1 MTDTNIQLTPEQDQ
15 QLREARK
22 MSIDSTNVLNE
33 SSQDIREGKIDI
45 FDQIARYSGGTASV
59 MFTFLG
65 VLIGLKNGQEYINGS
80 FIFAMM
86 LFVVCIAISL
96 FLRQA
101 TRLYGYYQTNQLRLD
116 SLRDMRIIEKDVL
129 CNHSSETNTRKDI
142 SNVHAELEKATNRIA
157 AKIARNQ
164 KKARLWSAIFKHGP
178 WLLYIAFVGAYAFLF
193 CFVVRISNY
202 L

>member
-1 MTDTNIQLTPEQDQ
+1 MADTNIQLTPEQNQ
-15 QLREARK
+15 QLQEAQKRAA
-22 MSIDSTNVLNE
+22 DSTNMLNE
-33 SSQDIREGKIDI
+33 SSQDIREGRIDI

-65 VLIGLKNGQEYINGS
+65 VLIGLKNDQEYINGS

-116 SLRDMRIIEKDVL
+116 SLHDMRITEKDVL
-129 CNHSSETNTRKDI
+129 CDHSPEANTGKDT
-142 SNVHAELEKATNRIA
+142 SNVHTELEKETNRIA
-157 AKIARNQ
+157 AERARNQ
-164 KKARLWSAIFKHGP
+164 KKARLWSVIFKHGP
-178 WLLYIAFVGAYAFLF
+178 WLLYMAFAGAYAFLF
-193 CFVVRISNY
+193 FFVVGVSIN

>member
-1 MTDTNIQLTPEQDQ
+1 MTGTQLTPEQNQ
-15 QLREARK
+15 QLQEARK
-22 MSIDSTNVLNE
+22 RAIDSTNMLNE
-33 SSQDIREGKIDI
+33 SSQDIREGRIDI

-65 VLIGLKNGQEYINGS
+65 VLIGLKNGQAHIDCS
-80 FIFAMM
+80 FIAAMM

-116 SLRDMRIIEKDVL
+116 SLRDMRTLEKDAL
-129 CNHSSETNTRKDI
+129 RGHNPEANTRKDI

-157 AKIARNQ
+157 AEIARNQ

-178 WLLYIAFVGAYAFLF
+178 WLLYIVFAGAYAFLF
-193 CFVVRISNY
+193 CFVVRISNN

>member
-65 VLIGLKNGQEYINGS
+65 ILIGLKNGKVHIDCS
-80 FIFAMM
+80 FIAAMM

-101 TRLYGYYQTNQLRLD
+101 TRLYGYYQTNQLILD
-116 SLRDMRIIEKDVL
+116 SRRDMRMIEKDIL
-129 CNHSSETNTRKDI
+129 YDHSPEASTGKDT
-142 SNVHAELEKATNRIA
+142 SNVHTELEKATNRIA
-157 AKIARNQ
+157 AEIARNQ
-164 KKARLWSAIFKHGP
+164 KKARLWSVIFKHGP
-178 WLLYIAFVGAYAFLF
+178 WLLYITFAGAYAFLF

>member
-1 MTDTNIQLTPEQDQ
+1 MTKIQLTPEQDQ
-15 QLREARK
+15 QLQEARK
-22 MSIDSTNVLNE
+22 RAADSTNMLNE
-33 SSQDIREGKIDI
+33 SSQDIREGRIDI
-45 FDQIARYSGGTASV
+45 FDQIAKYSGGTASV

-65 VLIGLKNGQEYINGS
+65 VLIGLKNDQEYINGS

-116 SLRDMRIIEKDVL
+116 SLRDMRTLEKDVL
-129 CNHSSETNTRKDI
+129 QDHNPEANTRKDT
-142 SNVHAELEKATNRIA
+142 SNVHIELEKAANRIDA
-157 AKIARNQ
+157 EKVRNQ
-164 KKARLWSAIFKHGP
+164 KKSRLWSLIFKHGP
-178 WLLYIAFVGAYAFLF
+178 WLLYIAFAGAYVLLF
-193 CFVVRISNY
+193 FFVVSVSSN

>member
-1 MTDTNIQLTPEQDQ
+1 MASIRLTPEQDQ
-15 QLREARK
+15 QLQEARK
-22 MSIDSTNVLNE
+22 RAADSTNVLNE
-33 SSQDIREGKIDI
+33 SSQDIREGRIDI

-65 VLIGLKNGQEYINGS
+65 VLIGLKNGQAHIDCS
-80 FIFAMM
+80 FIAAMM

-116 SLRDMRIIEKDVL
+116 SLHDMRIIEKDVL
-129 CNHSSETNTRKDI
+129 YDHSSEANTRKDT
-142 SNVHAELEKATNRIA
+142 SNVHAELEKETNRIDA
-157 AKIARNQ
+157 EIARNQ
-164 KKARLWSAIFKHGP
+164 KKARLWSTIFKYGP
-178 WLLYIAFVGAYAFLF
+178 WLLYIAFAGAYVLLF
-193 CFVVRISNY
+193 FFVVSVSSN

>member
-1 MTDTNIQLTPEQDQ
+1 MIKIQLNQKQDQ
-15 QLREARK
+15 QLKEAQK
-22 MSIDSTNVLNE
+22 QADDNTNMLNE

-65 VLIGLKNGQEYINGS
+65 VLIGLKNGQAHIDGS
-80 FIFAMM
+80 FIAAMM

-116 SLRDMRIIEKDVL
+116 SLRDMRTLEKDAL
-129 CNHSSETNTRKDI
+129 RGHNPEANTRKDI

-157 AKIARNQ
+157 AEIARNQ

-178 WLLYIAFVGAYAFLF
+178 WLLYIVFAGAYAFLF
-193 CFVVRISNY
+193 CFVVRISNN

>member
-1 MTDTNIQLTPEQDQ
+1 MASIRLTSEQDQ
-15 QLREARK
+15 QLQEARK
-22 MSIDSTNVLNE
+22 RAIDSTNVLDE

-65 VLIGLKNGQEYINGS
+65 VLIGLKNGQEYSNDS

-101 TRLYGYYQTNQLRLD
+101 TRLYGYYQANQLRLD
-116 SLRDMRIIEKDVL
+116 SLHDMCITEKDVL
-129 CNHSSETNTRKDI
+129 YDNGSEANTRKDT
-142 SNVHAELEKATNRIA
+142 SSVHAELEKATNRIDA
-157 AKIARNQ
+157 EKARNQ
-164 KKARLWSAIFKHGP
+164 KKVRLWSTIFKHGP

-193 CFVVRISNY
+193 CFVVRVSNN

>member
-1 MTDTNIQLTPEQDQ
+1 MDEIQLNQKQDQ
-15 QLREARK
+15 QLKEAQK
-22 MSIDSTNVLNE
+22 QAIDNRNMLDK

-101 TRLYGYYQTNQLRLD
+101 TRLYGYYQANQLRLD
-116 SLRDMRIIEKDVL
+116 SLRDMRMIEKDVL
-129 CNHSSETNTRKDI
+129 YDHSLETDTGKDT
-142 SNVHAELEKATNRIA
+142 SNVHTELEKATNRIA
-157 AKIARNQ
+157 AEIAKNQ

-193 CFVVRISNY
+193 CFVVRVSNN

>member
-15 QLREARK
+15 QLQEARK
-22 MSIDSTNVLNE
+22 RAIDSTDMLNK
-33 SSQDIREGKIDI
+33 SSQDIREGRIDI

-59 MFTFLG
+59 MFTFIG
-65 VLIGLKNGQEYINGS
+65 VLIGLKNGQVHIDCS
-80 FIFAMM
+80 FIAAMM

-116 SLRDMRIIEKDVL
+116 SLHDMRIIEKDVL
-129 CNHSSETNTRKDI
+129 YDHSHKANTRKDI
-142 SNVHAELEKATNRIA
+142 SNIYAELEKEADTIA
-157 AKIARNQ
+157 AERARNQ
-164 KKARLWSAIFKHGP
+164 KKVRLWSTIFKYGP
-178 WLLYIAFVGAYAFLF
+178 WLLYIAFAGAYAFLF
-193 CFVVRISNY
+193 CFVVRISNN

>member
-1 MTDTNIQLTPEQDQ
+1 MIKIQLNQKQDQ
-15 QLREARK
+15 QLKEAQK
-22 MSIDSTNVLNE
+22 QADDNTNMLNE

-65 VLIGLKNGQEYINGS
+65 VLIGLKNGQAHIDCS
-80 FIFAMM
+80 FIAAMM

-116 SLRDMRIIEKDVL
+116 SLRDMRTLEKDAL
-129 CNHSSETNTRKDI
+129 RGHNPEANTRKDI

-157 AKIARNQ
+157 AEIARNQ
-164 KKARLWSAIFKHGP
+164 KKARLWSAIFKHGL
-178 WLLYIAFVGAYAFLF
+178 WLLYIVFAGAYAFLF
-193 CFVVRISNY
+193 CFVVRISNN

>member
-1 MTDTNIQLTPEQDQ
+1 MASIRLTSEQDQ
-15 QLREARK
+15 QLQEARK
-22 MSIDSTNVLNE
+22 RAIDSTNVLNE

-116 SLRDMRIIEKDVL
+116 SLRDMRTLEKDVL
-129 CNHSSETNTRKDI
+129 QDHNPEANTRKDT
-142 SNVHAELEKATNRIA
+142 SNVHTELEKAANRIDA
-157 AKIARNQ
+157 EKARNQ
-164 KKARLWSAIFKHGP
+164 KKSRLWSLIFKHGP
-178 WLLYIAFVGAYAFLF
+178 WLLYIAFAGAYVLLF
-193 CFVVRISNY
+193 FFVVNVSSN

>member
-1 MTDTNIQLTPEQDQ
+1 MASIRLTLEQDQ
-15 QLREARK
+15 QLQEARK
-22 MSIDSTNVLNE
+22 RAIDSTNMLNK
-33 SSQDIREGKIDI
+33 SSQDIREGRIDI

-86 LFVVCIAISL
+86 LFVVCIVISL

-116 SLRDMRIIEKDVL
+116 SLHDMSILEKDVL
-129 CNHSSETNTRKDI
+129 YDHSPEANTGKDTL
-142 SNVHAELEKATNRIA
+142 NVHTELEKETNRIA
-157 AKIARNQ
+157 AEIARNQ
-164 KKARLWSAIFKHGP
+164 KKARLWSVIFKHGP
-178 WLLYIAFVGAYAFLF
+178 WLLYIAFAGAYAFLF
-193 CFVVRISNY
+193 CFVVRISNI

>member
-1 MTDTNIQLTPEQDQ
+1 MASIRLTSEQDQ
-15 QLREARK
+15 QLQEARK
-22 MSIDSTNVLNE
+22 RAIDSTNVLDE

-65 VLIGLKNGQEYINGS
+65 VLIGLKNGQEYINDS

-101 TRLYGYYQTNQLRLD
+101 TRLYGYYQANQLRLD
-116 SLRDMRIIEKDVL
+116 SLHDMCITEKDVL
-129 CNHSSETNTRKDI
+129 YDHGSEANTRKDT
-142 SNVHAELEKATNRIA
+142 SSVHAELEKATNRIDA
-157 AKIARNQ
+157 EKARNQ
-164 KKARLWSAIFKHGP
+164 KKVRLWSTIFKHGP

-193 CFVVRISNY
+193 CFVVRVSNN

>member
-1 MTDTNIQLTPEQDQ
+1 MIKIQLNQKQDQ
-15 QLREARK
+15 QLKEAQK
-22 MSIDSTNVLNE
+22 QADDNTNMLNE

-129 CNHSSETNTRKDI
+129 QDHNPEANTRKD
-142 SNVHAELEKATNRIA
+142 T
-157 AKIARNQ
+157 
-164 KKARLWSAIFKHGP
+164 
-178 WLLYIAFVGAYAFLF
+178 
-193 CFVVRISNY
+193 
-202 L
+202 

>member
-1 MTDTNIQLTPEQDQ
+1 MASIRLTPEQDQ

-33 SSQDIREGKIDI
+33 SSQDIREGRIDI

-65 VLIGLKNGQEYINGS
+65 VLIGLKNGQAHIDGS
-80 FIFAMM
+80 FIAAMM

-101 TRLYGYYQTNQLRLD
+101 TRLYGFYQTNQLRLD
-116 SLRDMRIIEKDVL
+116 SLRDMRTLEKDIL
-129 CNHSSETNTRKDI
+129 YDHGSEANTRKDI

-157 AKIARNQ
+157 AEIARNQ
-164 KKARLWSAIFKHGP
+164 KKSRLWSAIFKHGP
-178 WLLYIAFVGAYAFLF
+178 WLLYIVFAGAYAFLF
-193 CFVVRISNY
+193 CFVVRVSNN

>member
-1 MTDTNIQLTPEQDQ
+1 MIKIQLNQKQDQ
-15 QLREARK
+15 QLKEAQK
-22 MSIDSTNVLNE
+22 QADDNTNMLNK
-33 SSQDIREGKIDI
+33 SSQDIREGRIDI

-86 LFVVCIAISL
+86 LFVVCIVISL

-116 SLRDMRIIEKDVL
+116 SLHDMSILEKDVL
-129 CNHSSETNTRKDI
+129 YDHIPEANTGKDT
-142 SNVHAELEKATNRIA
+142 SNVRTELEKEANRIA
-157 AKIARNQ
+157 TEIARNQ

-178 WLLYIAFVGAYAFLF
+178 WLLYIVFAGAYAFLF
-193 CFVVRISNY
+193 CFVVRISNN